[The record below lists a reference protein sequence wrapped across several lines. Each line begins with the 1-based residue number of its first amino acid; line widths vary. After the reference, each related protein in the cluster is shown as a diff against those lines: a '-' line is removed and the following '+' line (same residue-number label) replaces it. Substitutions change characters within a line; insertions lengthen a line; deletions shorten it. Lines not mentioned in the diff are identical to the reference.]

1 MSSPKSRK
9 TKTTN
14 DDKGESDTTTPSPMK
29 KKYTLLK
36 NWNPRAGKRCEVPNC
51 IKFSQGRKVP
61 TATGSEYR
69 CVGHGGNSYKGARKK
84 KLKMLSSSTVPKDNT
99 SSVTPV
105 KTEVQTSTGDGGEE
119 DTPAFELA
127 PLMS

>member
-1 MSSPKSRK
+1 MAIIR
-9 TKTTN
+9 TTRIAI
-14 DDKGESDTTTPSPMK
+14 
-29 KKYTLLK
+29 L
-36 NWNPRAGKRCEVPNC
+36 
-51 IKFSQGRKVP
+51 
-61 TATGSEYR
+61 ATIILA
-69 CVGHGGNSYKGARKK
+69 KGARKK